1 MEIEEDE
8 VLPDI
13 PNILT
18 VLEETLQLIE
28 EEEDLSKITKRQ
40 LALNQQNIIDALI
53 SLAKFVVSKG
63 YVLDLLDKA
72 IAKKF
77 TLEEDLKLEDDDD
90 EDNNK
95 LEDETKKLISDMF
108 T

>member
-1 MEIEEDE
+1 MENIENDI
-8 VLPDI
+8 LPDI

-18 VLEETLQLIE
+18 LLESILQQIE
-28 EEEDLSKITKRQ
+28 EEDDIGKMTKRQ
-40 LALNQQNIIDALI
+40 LALNQQNIIDSI
-53 SLAKFVVSKG
+53 IEFAKYIVATK
-63 YVLDLLDKA
+63 YKLDILDKA
-72 IAKKF
+72 IARRF
-77 TLEEDLKLEDDDD
+77 TLEEDLKLEDDDG